1 MCADN
6 VSLELSMKVDADL
19 SGLLVVVGEDSLVVA
34 GVLMVPGGCL
44 VAEYLSV
51 YSILISITAD
61 WLWFSW
67 AAFSQAVYC
76 LVSEGRALLILH

>member
-1 MCADN
+1 
-6 VSLELSMKVDADL
+6 MKVDADL
-19 SGLLVVVGEDSLVVA
+19 SGLLVVLGEDSLVVA

-61 WLWFSW
+61 WL
-67 AAFSQAVYC
+67 
-76 LVSEGRALLILH
+76 

>member
-19 SGLLVVVGEDSLVVA
+19 SGLLVVVGEDSLVEA
-34 GVLMVPGGCL
+34 GVLMVPDGCL
-44 VAEYLSV
+44 VAEYSAV

-61 WLWFSW
+61 WL
-67 AAFSQAVYC
+67 
-76 LVSEGRALLILH
+76 